1 MPPTALL
8 PTFARAMGVTGIAHV
23 LWEARSTWLPR
34 AATATGT
41 SMPAA
46 EGTQGALTAT
56 DELDD
61 RFNAATNVVMKLS
74 SDIFG

>member
-1 MPPTALL
+1 M
-8 PTFARAMGVTGIAHV
+8 
-23 LWEARSTWLPR
+23 PR